1 MSAKWDEQFEELV
14 RRFLPFIDAE
24 EPLAEDMN
32 MRDAG
37 LDSLGTVELLGA
49 LEDLYQVRFVD
60 DALTM
65 DTFATPGVLWATI
78 SKLSTA
84 AAG

>member
-1 MSAKWDEQFEELV
+1 MSAKWDDQFEELV
-14 RRFLPFIDAE
+14 RGFLPFLDTA
-24 EPLAEDMN
+24 EPLTEDMN

-65 DTFATPGVLWATI
+65 DTFATPGVLWKTV
-78 SKLSTA
+78 SKLSTV